1 MPLDHLWIQV
11 FFLVQSFETDLY
23 SLLLRYIRADSTL
36 LSFADICLVKPIQ
49 GCKSVGK
56 DAPSGSLPDEQL
68 EAECREVLRVS
79 YLIPGM
85 ILV

>member
-1 MPLDHLWIQV
+1 MPLDHLWIQ
-11 FFLVQSFETDLY
+11 
-23 SLLLRYIRADSTL
+23 
-36 LSFADICLVKPIQ
+36 DICLVKPIQ
-49 GCKSVGK
+49 GYKSVGK

-68 EAECREVLRVS
+68 EAECREVLHVS